1 MALDKERNEQIQQ
14 PTYLEEERY
23 KLSASLANTLT
34 DTALQEDDWEEE
46 EMMRDVQGDIVRKT
60 SLIPPRLS
68 LQSKVLPAIQPAR
81 PTQTLAVPAAP
92 IDEEHK
98 GTTTETNVFMRLARR
113 LTSSFAP
120 FGVALP
126 TEEATPSTTSVRNI
140 SASAP
145 ASNTQFDRRTISP
158 PHERKAVVV
167 DAVSS
172 TTAHSLHALA
182 APQAP
187 SEGRRRLA
195 GTTKVRLET
204 TPLQVV
210 TPRPTEAREQT
221 TRVQPPLVKE
231 LERVS
236 LAQQKPTIE
245 NNSTT
250 WPSPL
255 KTRDAAQVIEE
266 DRKQTSMQLPVVTML
281 PDTAREGVESRP
293 QPTFG
298 NGHFTSGQSDK
309 MVENKNIIAS
319 SVVLVT
325 LTTNPG
331 PVVIQYISLHPQ
343 VGFTVH
349 LTAPTVGQTSFNYAI
364 LSDQR

>member
-1 MALDKERNEQIQQ
+1 MALDKERNEQMQQ
-14 PTYLEEERY
+14 PAYLEEERY
-23 KLSASLANTLT
+23 KLSASLADTLT
-34 DTALQEDDWEEE
+34 DTASQEDDWEEE
-46 EMMRDVQGDIVRKT
+46 ENMGDAQGDIVRKT

-68 LQSKVLPAIQPAR
+68 LQSKVMPAIQPVG
-81 PTQTLAVPAAP
+81 PTQTPAVPAAP

-126 TEEATPSTTSVRNI
+126 AEEATPPTAPARSS
-140 SASAP
+140 SASVP
-145 ASNTQFDRRTISP
+145 ASNTSLERRSIAP
-158 PHERKAVVV
+158 PREGKAVVV
-167 DAVSS
+167 DAISS

-187 SEGRRRLA
+187 SEGKRRLA
-195 GTTKVRLET
+195 GTAKVRLET

-210 TPRPTEAREQT
+210 TPKPAQAREQA
-221 TRVQPPLVKE
+221 TREQSPLVKE
-231 LERVS
+231 LERVPPT
-236 LAQQKPTIE
+236 QQRPAIE
-245 NNSTT
+245 NNAAI
-250 WPSPL
+250 WPSPPT
-255 KTRDAAQVIEE
+255 TRDAGQVLEE
-266 DRKQTSMQLPVVTML
+266 DRKQTSMQIPVVTLL
-281 PDTAREGVESRP
+281 PDTTKDAVGSIS
-293 QPTFG
+293 QPAFG
-298 NGHFTSGQSDK
+298 TGHFESGQSDK
-309 MVENKNIIAS
+309 MIENKYVVAS

-325 LTTNPG
+325 LTANPG

-349 LTAPTVGQTSFNYAI
+349 LTAPTTGQTAFNYVV